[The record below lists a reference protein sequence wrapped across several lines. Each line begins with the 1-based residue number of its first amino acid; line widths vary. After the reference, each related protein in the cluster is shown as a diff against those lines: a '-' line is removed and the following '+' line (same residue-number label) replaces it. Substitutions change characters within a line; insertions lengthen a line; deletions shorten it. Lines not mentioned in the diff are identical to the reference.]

1 MNELSIPESA
11 EMDMQMRAANMYPR
25 DLETFTEDCTALAC
39 KSMAVAASCIYCRPV
54 GWDKKKQVM
63 NFATGPSV
71 RLTEIMQQYWKHLYS
86 GYRIVDTGNKN
97 KIKVQ
102 GVCIDM
108 QSNVRRF
115 AEIEMDVTGW
125 SENQKNLMKEAKGS
139 IVVRNAM
146 LKAIGRAYAD
156 EVMDSILKQMFGSKS
171 IQEWWKSIVT
181 KWKDMGVSEAQ
192 VKKLVGANGE
202 FEFKKELTEQE
213 ETKARECIFRAI
225 GIYNYLRDSGDT
237 AEYVF
242 GEGNVKS
249 SKPKVGVKTK
259 DSPRSS
265 TIDPIVSTRDKDIE
279 NMIAQ
284 AIATGASDKEIM
296 DYLKDKFNATGT
308 IIPDEHKRAAMS
320 YLKDIVEAA
329 EM

>member
-11 EMDMQMRAANMYPR
+11 EMELQLRAANMYPR
-25 DLETFTEDCTALAC
+25 DLDTFTEDCTALAT
-39 KSMAVAASCIYCRPV
+39 KSAGVAASCIYCRPV
-54 GWDKKKQVM
+54 GWDKKKGIM

-125 SENQKNLMKEAKGS
+125 GENQKDVMKKAKGS
-139 IVVRNAM
+139 MVVRDAM
-146 LKAIGRAYAD
+146 LQVIGRAYAD
-156 EVMDSILKQMFGSKS
+156 EVMEHIRKRILSGKTL
-171 IQEWWKSIVT
+171 QERWKSIVDR
-181 KWKDMGVSEAQ
+181 WKDMGVSESQ
-192 VKKLVGANGE
+192 IKTLVGVKDE
-202 FEFKKELTEQE
+202 VEPEHIFK
-213 ETKARECIFRAI
+213 AI
-225 GIYNYLRDSGDT
+225 GIYNFLRDSGDT

-242 GEGNVKS
+242 GKGNVKS
-249 SKPKVGVKTK
+249 SKPKVGERTTK
-259 DSPRSS
+259 KVEPE
-265 TIDPIVSTRDKDIE
+265 IAPKDKDIE
-279 NMIAQ
+279 DAVTQ
-284 AIATGASDKEIM
+284 ALATGIDENKLMAD
-296 DYLKDKFNATGT
+296 LKTRFKAEGT
-308 IIPDEHKRAAMS
+308 NIPADNKKAALSFLM
-320 YLKDIVEAA
+320 DIVSAA